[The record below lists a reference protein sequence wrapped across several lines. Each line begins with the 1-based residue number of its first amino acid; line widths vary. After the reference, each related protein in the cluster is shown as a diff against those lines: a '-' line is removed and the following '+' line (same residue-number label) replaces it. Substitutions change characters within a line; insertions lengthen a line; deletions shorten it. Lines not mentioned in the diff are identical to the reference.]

1 MAQIEIS
8 LADGIATIL
17 VNRPESLN
25 ALSSAVL
32 DGLNDAIA
40 RCEREPQIRGVIVTG
55 AGRSFVAGADIAEIA
70 KLDEVAGLGFARKGQ
85 GVFSRLERLPKP
97 VVAAVNGFA
106 LGGGCELALACHVRF
121 ASSKARFGLPE
132 VKLGAIPGFG
142 GTQRLARL
150 VGRGNAS
157 ALILHGGQI
166 GAADAL
172 RLGLVNA
179 VLEPDALLPH
189 CRQWLGEV
197 LANGPRALA
206 TALRSIREGLDTLP
220 LENALEVE
228 ARLFA
233 AACGTPEMREGT
245 SAFLEKR
252 EPKFGA

>member
-1 MAQIEIS
+1 MAQVELEIS
-8 LADGIATIL
+8 DGVATIL
-17 VNRPESLN
+17 LNRPESLN
-25 ALSSAVL
+25 ALSSAVFDL
-32 DGLNDAIA
+32 LNEAIA

-55 AGRSFVAGADIAEIA
+55 AGRSFAAGADIPEIA
-70 KLDEVAGLGFARKGQ
+70 GLDEVSGLAFSRKGQ
-85 GVFSRLERLPKP
+85 GVFNRLERLGKP

-157 ALILHGGQI
+157 ALILHGGHVT
-166 GAADAL
+166 ADDAL
-172 RLGLVNA
+172 RIGLVNA

-189 CRQWLGEV
+189 SRRWLTEA
-197 LANGPRALA
+197 LANAPRAMA
-206 TALRSIREGLDTLP
+206 SALRALREGLDAP
-220 LENALEVE
+220 SLESALEIE
-228 ARLFA
+228 AKLFA
-233 AACGTPEMREGT
+233 AACGTPEMQEGT

-252 EPKFGA
+252 EPKWP

>member
-1 MAQIEIS
+1 MAQVELT

-17 VNRPESLN
+17 LNRPESLN
-25 ALSSAVL
+25 ALSGAVL

-40 RCEREPQIRGVIVTG
+40 RCEREAQIRGVIVTG

-70 KLDEVAGLGFARKGQ
+70 RLDEVSGLAFARKGQ
-85 GVFSRLERLPKP
+85 GVFSRIERLGKP
-97 VVAAVNGFA
+97 VVGAVNGFA

-132 VKLGAIPGFG
+132 VKLGVIPGFG
-142 GTQRLARL
+142 GTQRLTRI
-150 VGRGNAS
+150 VGRGNAA
-157 ALILHGGQI
+157 ALILHGSQI
-166 GAADAL
+166 GADEAL
-172 RLGLVNA
+172 RLGLVSA

-189 CRQWLGEV
+189 CRKWLAET

-206 TALRSIREGLDTLP
+206 SALRAIREGMDIAP

-252 EPKFGA
+252 EPKF

>member
-1 MAQIEIS
+1 MAQLELS
-8 LADGIATIL
+8 VSDGIATIL

-32 DGLNDAIA
+32 DGLNDALA

-70 KLDEVAGLGFARKGQ
+70 KLDGVSGLAFARKGQ
-85 GVFSRLERLPKP
+85 GVFSRIERLPKP

-121 ASSKARFGLPE
+121 ASSKARFGQPE

-157 ALILHGGQI
+157 ALILHGGPI
-166 GAADAL
+166 GADEAL
-172 RLGLVNA
+172 RIGLVSA
-179 VLEPDALLPH
+179 VLEPDALLAH
-189 CRQWLGEV
+189 CRRWLVET
-197 LANGPRALA
+197 LANGPEALA
-206 TALRSIREGLDTLP
+206 AALRAIREGLDVAD
-220 LENALEVE
+220 LESALEIE

-233 AACGTPEMREGT
+233 AACGTPEMNEGT

-252 EPKFGA
+252 EPKF